1 MATMSKEILS
11 GSTNG
16 RPIKLTDTSSSGN
29 TDVGYLVHTATN
41 GGSGADIDEIF
52 IYATNTSAAQV
63 KLTIE
68 FGGVS
73 SPDDHIVANIPAET
87 TVLAVPGLPLKGGLI
102 VKAFAGTA
110 NVITLTGYVNR
121 IDIS

>member
-16 RPIKLTDTSSSGN
+16 KGVKATGTDSANAVT
-29 TDVGYLVHTATN
+29 VHTATT
-41 GGSGADIDEIF
+41 GGSNADIDEIF
-52 IYATNTSAAQV
+52 VYATNTSAAQV

-68 FGGVS
+68 FGGTAV
-73 SPDDHIVANIPAET
+73 DDHIVVNVPAET
-87 TVLAVPGLPLKGGLI
+87 TVLAVPGLILRAGLV
-102 VKAFAGTA
+102 VKAFAGSA
-110 NVITLTGYVNR
+110 NVINCHGFVNR